1 MTALSIETKGDLSI
15 GEKIEGKEKERIGG
29 SCI

>member
-1 MTALSIETKGDLSI
+1 MTALSIETEEDLSI
-15 GEKIEGKEKERIGG
+15 EKIEGKEKERIGG